1 MHVTRERVRG
11 EEEVQPTITC
21 TIWTYSRGHGKPI
34 FLHSEGIL
42 LFLSF
47 PFIHRKCFPHIF
59 VCAEKAGVL
68 KQYNEGIEVIKL
80 DITALN
86 NKL

>member
-1 MHVTRERVRG
+1 M
-11 EEEVQPTITC
+11 EV
-21 TIWTYSRGHGKPI
+21 YSEKQAVAI
-34 FLHSEGIL
+34 E
-42 LFLSF
+42 LS
-47 PFIHRKCFPHIF
+47 
-59 VCAEKAGVL
+59 AEEKAGVL